1 MGWQDRPYSSRPSR
15 SGFDFKSILFGSL
28 SLGHWFG
35 IHVRVHASLLL
46 MLAFNIVFA
55 GTRGGFGFRGAIISS
70 VVLFGIVLLHEFGH
84 AFAARSVGGEASE
97 ILLWPLGGLAFVST
111 PKRWW
116 PSFVASAGGP
126 LVNVVICVVTGVLL
140 MALSGWQ
147 FRLPFNPLIIFGGQ
161 VLMNDASYAL
171 LGSNFFAYILWW
183 IYITSWTLLFFN
195 LLPIFPL
202 DGGRMLQELLWP
214 KLGYFRSM
222 SLACNVGMAGAIM
235 MGLWGISGAG
245 FWLMFL
251 AFAGFMTCYQTKM
264 NLREYADAAYEESRY
279 DAPKWQQRQTRNTP
293 KAKAARKSRPHD
305 DKFSMRDL
313 NPFERIARARR
324 KKQFERL
331 MKDD

>member
-1 MGWQDRPYSSRPSR
+1 MGWQDRPYSSRSPR
-15 SGFDFKSILFGSL
+15 SGFDFKNILFGSL

-46 MLAFNIVFA
+46 MIAFNVLFA
-55 GTRGGFGFRGAIISS
+55 GTRGGLGFQGAIVSS
-70 VVLFGIVLLHEFGH
+70 LALFGIVLLHEFGH

-116 PSFVASAGGP
+116 PSFVATAGGP
-126 LVNVVICVVTGVLL
+126 LVNVAICAVTGVLL
-140 MALSGWQ
+140 MAMSGGQ
-147 FRLPFNPLIIFGGQ
+147 FQLPFNPLIVFGGQ
-161 VLMNDASYAL
+161 ISMNDASYFL
-171 LGSNFFAYILWW
+171 LNSNSIAYGLWW

-214 KLGYFRSM
+214 KLGYFQSM
-222 SLACNVGMAGAIM
+222 SVACNVGMAGAVL
-235 MGLWGISGAG
+235 MGLWGLSGAG

-264 NLREYADAAYEESRY
+264 NLREYADAVYEESRY
-279 DAPKWQQRQTRNTP
+279 DAPQPRRAGSTP
-293 KAKAARKSRPHD
+293 KAKAARKPRPHD
-305 DKFSMRDL
+305 DKFSIRDL
-313 NPFERIARARR
+313 NPLERIARARR